1 MTGLRARALLLLAVL
16 ALLGLG
22 AACTGAGAGS
32 PSDAPVSGAS
42 ADSLNSLPHKGHPV
56 PGLVASEVISAARA
70 ALPGSLQEDTRWA
83 NTGDVPWTHTEIG
96 YPGTSDSTKIGSNA
110 PAITIF
116 WEDDGSVSLAGC
128 SDLVSAGL
136 SAAMAVCTDLPIT
149 GVPDGALRAN
159 FNAYPEQPWR
169 PVQPFPQVVIFGFD
183 HPADPPNT
191 GPARSFSV
199 YGPDPPSVAVTD
211 TSSL

>member
-1 MTGLRARALLLLAVL
+1 MTGRRARAALLLGVL
-16 ALLGLG
+16 APLVLSTS
-22 AACTGAGAGS
+22 CTGEGADDPAPTASRSGSAG
-32 PSDAPVSGAS
+32 
-42 ADSLNSLPHKGHPV
+42 SLPHKGNPV
-56 PGLVASEVISAARA
+56 PGVVASALISAARA

-83 NTGDVPWTHTEIG
+83 RTGYVTYTHTEIG
-96 YPGTSDSTKIGSNA
+96 YPGEHDSTKIGTNA

-136 SAAMAVCTDLPIT
+136 SRAMAVCTDLPIT

-159 FNAYPEQPWR
+159 FNAYPAQPWR
-169 PVQPFPQVVIFGFD
+169 PVQPFPQIVIFGFD
-183 HPADPPNT
+183 YPAHPHPPNT
-191 GPARSFSV
+191 GTARSFSV